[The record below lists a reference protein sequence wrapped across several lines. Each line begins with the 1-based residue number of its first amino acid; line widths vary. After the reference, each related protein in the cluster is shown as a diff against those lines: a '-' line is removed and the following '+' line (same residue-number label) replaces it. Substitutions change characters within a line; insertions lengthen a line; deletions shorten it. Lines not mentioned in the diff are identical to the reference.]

1 MILRPHQIALMR
13 QGLPATPANF
23 KGGSTSQ
30 SNPTTTN
37 QYADKR
43 NAVQNGIG
51 VSGDGNLTS
60 YTSNSYSVTTD
71 NGAIN
76 DAMALAGGAIGWSS
90 NVATNIADAG
100 LGSMRDVAISTGNVS
115 SHLSDVGLSML
126 QANTALANSLGTKAF
141 DTSSQQLGL
150 NTSLAASLTNGTNN
164 LVTSLFQTVGGLY
177 RDAASQDT
185 NATQIAA
192 DLAKSQVAA
201 QNDNRYLIA
210 AGLAVVC
217 IVGVMAFKKG

>member
-1 MILRPHQIALMR
+1 MILRPQQIALMR

-100 LGSMRDVAISTGNVS
+100 LGSMRDTAISAINSTS
-115 SHLSDVGLSML
+115 QASQHLSDVGLSML
-126 QANTALANSLGTKAF
+126 QANTALSN
-141 DTSSQQLGL
+141 
-150 NTSLAASLTNGTNN
+150 SLTNGTNN
-164 LVTSLFQTVGGLY
+164 LATSLFSTVGGLY
-177 RDAASQDT
+177 RDAAAQDT

-192 DLAKSQVAA
+192 NLAQTQVAA

-210 AGLAVVC
+210 VGLAVVC
-217 IVGVMAFKKG
+217 IVGVMAFSHKG